1 MAVSDPRGNAREY
14 GYPELTETAKR
25 KILGLNSARLYQLS
39 STRTVT
45 AQGEYRPVP
54 PDYASRIPDEL
65 KTLLEF
71 PGYTADN
78 LSKMRSEYLAKGAV
92 PSNTRYGWIH
102 T

>member
-1 MAVSDPRGNAREY
+1 MQERY

-54 PDYASRIPDEL
+54 PDYASRISDEL

-71 PGYTADN
+71 PGFAADN
-78 LSKMRSEYLAKGAV
+78 LSKLISGTAWRGAG
-92 PSNTRYGWIH
+92 YQLDD
-102 T
+102 

>member
-1 MAVSDPRGNAREY
+1 
-14 GYPELTETAKR
+14 
-25 KILGLNSARLYQLS
+25 
-39 STRTVT
+39 
-45 AQGEYRPVP
+45 QGEYRPVP

-71 PGYTADN
+71 PGFAADN

-102 T
+102 A